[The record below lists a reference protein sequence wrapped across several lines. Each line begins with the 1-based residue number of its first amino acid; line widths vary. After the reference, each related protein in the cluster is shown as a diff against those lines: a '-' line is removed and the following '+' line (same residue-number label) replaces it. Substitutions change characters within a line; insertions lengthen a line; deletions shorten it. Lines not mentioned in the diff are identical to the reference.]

1 MSTDEIKSINKGIA
15 VETVHFLGDCLYLG
29 DKI

>member
-1 MSTDEIKSINKGIA
+1 MSTDEIKSINKGLA
-15 VETVHFLGDCLYLG
+15 VETVHFLGDSLYLG